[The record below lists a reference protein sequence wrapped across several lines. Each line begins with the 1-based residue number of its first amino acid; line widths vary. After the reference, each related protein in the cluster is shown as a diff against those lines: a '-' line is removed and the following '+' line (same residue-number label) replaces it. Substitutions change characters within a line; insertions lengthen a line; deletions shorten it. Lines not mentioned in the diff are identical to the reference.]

1 MKIVPLDQKGR
12 KYLLRE
18 HAIDSEKA
26 VIIHRGDN
34 FLLIPIPK
42 EIILIKTN
50 KTITELKTEAE
61 KQIER
66 ETQITKLHHFKCSR
80 YQANRLVKELE

>member
-1 MKIVPLDQKGR
+1 MKIVPLDQKRR

-26 VIIHRGDN
+26 VIIHRGEN

-42 EIILIKTN
+42 EIIPIGIN

-61 KQIER
+61 KQVEK
-66 ETQITKLHHFKCSR
+66 ETKITKLHHSKPS
-80 YQANRLVKELE
+80 YS